1 MKVFMTGASGYIG
14 GAVALKL
21 LAAGHTVTGL
31 VRNQEKADGLAR
43 LGVIPVQGTL
53 DDIET
58 IEAAS
63 RAADAVINLAS
74 TNHPV
79 SARTIVAALAGSG
92 KPYIHTSGSSIVA
105 DNAGGEASDAVYSED
120 TPFAPLADR
129 AGWYAV
135 ERQIVLPAARHGV
148 RSVVLTPCMIYGD
161 GPGLNR
167 DSLQVPLMIRTARE
181 WGVAGH
187 VGAGRNIWSNVH
199 LDDCAE
205 IYLLALERAPAGSL
219 FYVKSGEAALGDI
232 AAAINRKLGFG
243 NATRSLSLPE
253 AMRAWGPNMAL
264 SLGSNSRIDA
274 TKARAML
281 GWKPRGPSL
290 FDVLAP

>member
-1 MKVFMTGASGYIG
+1 MHVFMTGVTGYIG

-31 VRNQEKADGLAR
+31 ARTAEKGDGLTR
-43 LGVIPVQGTL
+43 LGVIPVLGTL

-58 IEAAS
+58 IGDAAG
-63 RAADAVINLAS
+63 AAEAVINLAS

-105 DNAGGEASDAVYSED
+105 DNAGGERNDNVYSED
-120 TPFAPLADR
+120 TPFMPLADR
-129 AGWYAV
+129 AGWFAV
-135 ERQIVLPAARHGV
+135 ERQIVLPAAQQGV

-167 DSLQVPLMIRTARE
+167 DSLQVPLMIRTARQ

-199 LDDCAE
+199 LSDCADA
-205 IYLLALERAPAGSL
+205 YLLALERAPAGSL
-219 FYVKSGEAALGDI
+219 FYIEAGEAALGDI

-243 NATRSLSLPE
+243 NATKSLSLPE

-264 SLGSNSRIDA
+264 SLGSNSRIRAD
-274 TKARAML
+274 KARAML
-281 GWKPRGPSL
+281 GWTPKGPSL
-290 FDVLAP
+290 FDVLAS